1 MPGMW
6 NIQYKIV
13 IMVIT
18 ILCFLVLESHSI
30 SDVSMWRSQNRLPQ
44 VKIPGLQWICNG
56 FMCFDKEIRILKG
69 KKLELLS
76 IAAQHFHWKSTFTG
90 KYRIEQ
96 LNINILR
103 EKWIAQKLQCLRS
116 IYMVSKCLAQ
126 WMQNWIG

>member
-1 MPGMW
+1 
-6 NIQYKIV
+6 
-13 IMVIT
+13 MVIT

-103 EKWIAQKLQCLRS
+103 EK
-116 IYMVSKCLAQ
+116 
-126 WMQNWIG
+126 